1 MPTFKFKTAT
11 LKDKKF
17 LLDLKNEKSAR
28 KNSKNDSKISKSSHE
43 VWLLNF
49 LKKRSNK
56 LLITSYKKNLIGY
69 VRYEEIFSKIYKVS
83 INIKPKFRNMGFGKL
98 MLIKSENK
106 IKKGSILISEIKI
119 TNIKSIKSFN
129 SAGYL
134 HLSKNRNYLN
144 LFKILNQNPIYQK
157 KINKIISNIENTRK
171 KNNLNWMNVLKLS
184 FKSNPEET
192 KKLFTRIYKSDKKIN
207 NLSKNLL

>member
-1 MPTFKFKTAT
+1 MPTLKFRTAT

-17 LLDLKNEKSAR
+17 LLDITNEKSAR
-28 KNSKNDSKISKSSHE
+28 KNSKNNSKISKSSHE
-43 VWLLNF
+43 IWLLNF

-69 VRYEEIFSKIYKVS
+69 VRYEEIFSKVYKVS

-106 IKKGSILISEIKI
+106 INKGSILISEIKI

-144 LFKILNQNPIYQK
+144 LFKILNQNQIYQK
-157 KINKIISNIENTRK
+157 KIKKIISNIENTRK

>member
-192 KKLFTRIYKSDKKIN
+192 KKLFTRIYKFDKKIN